1 MCKQTASPTVHSSLP
16 VQKNRHWVI
25 SPTYR
30 SNEASLWFHREM
42 AFFMELDNVIAEG
55 GRGGEDVGGGKDL
68 ESSTELQI

>member
-1 MCKQTASPTVHSSLP
+1 
-16 VQKNRHWVI
+16 
-25 SPTYR
+25 
-30 SNEASLWFHREM
+30 M